1 MKRNIYKQVGL
12 LVLFLIPIHFY
23 GHTVEEVEQL
33 FYYAF
38 DKKVPIDEVPGKFM
52 VKKNPDVSKEEIEAI
67 VSSYIVKA
75 TFEWFNTEIC
85 TVSTDD
91 EIVDQ
96 TINHLLTEDA
106 IASARR
112 IYWLT
117 EDIDYYQIHKIDK
130 QPLTIGLIDQV
141 LLKRNDGVDKSIVK
155 GLTDKLGLIEYSSN
169 VLYDI
174 YTVPK
179 DKDILDVVNKIFESG
194 LFEFAYPNLISKVTF
209 CDDMSVY
216 PNDPYFQY
224 QVTLHNTGQSFNGHT
239 GTPDADIDAPEAWAL
254 TMGSPEIVI
263 AVIDEGV
270 TSDHPDLPNT
280 RQLRLNGSNF
290 GLGDPNDPSPVGNSN
305 HGNACAGVIAATAN
319 NGEGIAGIAPLC
331 KIMPIRTDSTTSP
344 EQDAAAIRFAVD
356 NGASIIS
363 CSWGYSCTNNNLHPV
378 IVNAITY
385 AINHNC
391 LVVFS
396 TGNNAKHALGIDGF
410 VGFPANHKING
421 MLAVGASDRYDK
433 QADYSPTDT
442 CVDIVAPSNRSS
454 YYYYRP
460 DSLDSEKS
468 DMWTI
473 DIPGNDGYNSWHTD
487 QGNEFSFGET
497 LPNSGTNYLSYTGH
511 FGGTSHSCPVVAG
524 VAALV
529 LSVNPQLTPQ
539 AVCKVLKESADTVGG
554 FLYGVNGRCNEMGY
568 GRINA
573 NNAVWMACDTTFYIN
588 ERIFNDDKYVMG
600 CDVYMKDD
608 TIIGESSLQVRAR
621 NNATIEKNFIIG
633 EGVILD
639 IKPYRQNNTE

>member
-1 MKRNIYKQVGL
+1 MSLMPLFVSGTPAEKQ
-12 LVLFLIPIHFY
+12 
-23 GHTVEEVEQL
+23 EQL
-33 FYYAF
+33 FYYSF
-38 DKKVPIDEVPGKFM
+38 DKKVPIEVVPGKFM
-52 VKKNPDVSKEEIEAI
+52 VKKNPDVTKEEIEAI
-67 VSSYIVKA
+67 VSSYNVKA

-117 EDIDYYQIHKIDK
+117 EDIEYYQKHKIDK

-141 LLKRNDGVDKSIVK
+141 LLKKEDGADESIIK
-155 GLTDKLGLIEYSSN
+155 ELTDKWGLKEYSSN

-174 YTVPK
+174 YTVSK
-179 DKDILDVVNKIFESG
+179 DMDILNVANKLFESG
-194 LFEFAYPNLISKVTF
+194 LFEFAYPSLISKVTF
-209 CDDMSVY
+209 CDDMSIY

-254 TMGSPEIVI
+254 TMGSPDIVI

-280 RQLRLNGSNF
+280 RQVRLNGSNF
-290 GLGDPNDPSPVGNSN
+290 GLGNPNDPSPVGDDN

-331 KIMPIRTDSTTSP
+331 KIMPVRTDSTTSP

-356 NGASIIS
+356 SGANIIS
-363 CSWGYSCTNNNLHPV
+363 CSWVYESACPSLHSC
-378 IVNAITY
+378 IVAAIEY
-385 AINHNC
+385 ATSNNC
-391 LVVFS
+391 LVVFAAGNTAYNLS
-396 TGNNAKHALGIDGF
+396 GYNGFVCFPGNN
-410 VGFPANHKING
+410 KING
-421 MLAVGASDRYDK
+421 LLTVGASDRYDM
-433 QADYSPTDT
+433 QANYSPTDT
-442 CVDIVAPSNRSS
+442 CIDVVAPSHRAYASCVYTPELEGEN
-454 YYYYRP
+454 
-460 DSLDSEKS
+460 L

-473 DIPGNDGYNSWHTD
+473 DIPGDNGYNPWHSKP
-487 QGNEFSFGET
+487 NECYFTTGS
-497 LPNSGTNYLSYTGH
+497 LMPYNGTNYLSYTGR

-529 LSVNPQLTPQ
+529 LSVNPSLTPQ
-539 AVCKVLKESADTVGG
+539 AVCNILKSSADKVGG
-554 FLYGVNGRCNEMGY
+554 YTYNVNGRCNQMGY
-568 GRINA
+568 GRVNA
-573 NNAVWMACDTTFYIN
+573 NNAVWLACDTTFYN
-588 ERIFNDDKYVMG
+588 NDTVFENARNITG
-600 CDVYMKDD
+600 CDVVIKDVY
-608 TIIGESSLQVRAR
+608 ILNNSILRVRAR
-621 NNATIEKNFIIG
+621 NNVLIEKNLYIDNNG
-633 EGVILD
+633 SELD
-639 IKPYRQNNTE
+639 IKRY